1 MADPTTHRLV
11 RTRDGVARIPRA
23 ERGVPIAEY
32 FQNVELPNDISRMAV
47 FNTPNGPALATPDP
61 MPWTQEHTKQVNDY
75 ADRLKAQIDER
86 GYYARSLENFA
97 ERLSGSTGYA
107 QEEMKAAIVARFEE
121 VNGADPYA
129 YLNERRQAQGLP
141 VREQASRA
149 PGHDYE
155 QD

>member
-32 FQNVELPNDISRMAV
+32 FQNVELPSDLSRMAV
-47 FNTPNGPALATPDP
+47 FNTPSGPALATPDP

-97 ERLSGSTGYA
+97 ERLSTATAYA
-107 QEEMKAAIVARFEE
+107 QSEIQLMIIERFKE
-121 VNGADPYA
+121 VHGKEPRS
-129 YLNERRQAQGLP
+129 YLQERRQAQGLP
-141 VREQASRA
+141 VRDQASRTPDHA
-149 PGHDYE
+149 YE
-155 QD
+155 QE